1 MASVEALNPA
11 TLIETMPLYEYECND
26 CEHRF
31 ERIQKFSDPL
41 VSTCPVCDGEVRKLL
56 SSPAIQFKGTG
67 WYVTDYAKK
76 PSGEGKDGAPKD
88 ADGAKKDGSS
98 KGTTGKDAGAS
109 TKEASSSKSESSAS
123 TSKSTS
129 DSATAR

>member
-1 MASVEALNPA
+1 
-11 TLIETMPLYEYECND
+11 MPLYEYECND

-41 VSTCPVCDGEVRKLL
+41 VSSCPVCDGEVRKLL

-76 PSGEGKDGAPKD
+76 ASGDAKDGGDPKAAGD
-88 ADGAKKDGSS
+88 KKDGGKKDGSS
-98 KGTTGKDAGAS
+98 KGADGKDAGAS
-109 TKEASSSKSESSAS
+109 KSKDASSSASKKDSTASAS
-123 TSKSTS
+123 RSRS
-129 DSATAR
+129 DSAAAR

>member
-1 MASVEALNPA
+1 
-11 TLIETMPLYEYECND
+11 MPLYEYECND
-26 CEHRF
+26 CGHRF

-76 PSGEGKDGAPKD
+76 PRGDAQDGGERKAAGDAQDGGERKAAGDAKGTNGKDTSAAASKD
-88 ADGAKKDGSS
+88 
-98 KGTTGKDAGAS
+98 
-109 TKEASSSKSESSAS
+109 ASSSTPKKESTAS
-123 TSKSTS
+123 TTRSTS
-129 DSATAR
+129 GSAAAR

>member
-1 MASVEALNPA
+1 
-11 TLIETMPLYEYECND
+11 MPLYEYQCND
-26 CEHRF
+26 CGHRF

-76 PSGEGKDGAPKD
+76 PSGDQPSGAAGDATKDAGKKDGA
-88 ADGAKKDGSS
+88 S
-98 KGTTGKDAGAS
+98 KGANGKDAGAS
-109 TKEASSSKSESSAS
+109 ASKDASSSSSKTESSAS
-123 TSKSTS
+123 TTKSTS
-129 DSATAR
+129 GSASAR

>member
-1 MASVEALNPA
+1 
-11 TLIETMPLYEYECND
+11 MPLYEYECND

-41 VSTCPVCDGEVRKLL
+41 VSTCPVCGGEVRKLL

-76 PSGEGKDGAPKD
+76 PSGDQPSGAAGDAKDGGKQ
-88 ADGAKKDGSS
+88 DGSS
-98 KGTTGKDAGAS
+98 KGANGKDAGAAAS
-109 TKEASSSKSESSAS
+109 KDASSSTSKSESTGS
-123 TSKSTS
+123 TTKPAS
-129 DSATAR
+129 DSGVAR

>member
-1 MASVEALNPA
+1 
-11 TLIETMPLYEYECND
+11 MPLYEYECND

-41 VSTCPVCDGEVRKLL
+41 VSTCPVCSGAVRKLL

-76 PSGEGKDGAPKD
+76 PSGDAKEGGEKKAAGDVKGDSRKAG
-88 ADGAKKDGSS
+88 GAK
-98 KGTTGKDAGAS
+98 GTSGKDAGAS
-109 TKEASSSKSESSAS
+109 TSKDASSSTAKKESTAS
-123 TSKSTS
+123 TTRPTS
-129 DSATAR
+129 DSAAAR

>member
-1 MASVEALNPA
+1 
-11 TLIETMPLYEYECND
+11 MPRYEYQCND

-41 VSTCPVCDGEVRKLL
+41 VSTCPVCGGEVRKLL

-76 PSGEGKDGAPKD
+76 PSGDQPNGAAGEARDG
-88 ADGAKKDGSS
+88 GKKDGGK
-98 KGTTGKDAGAS
+98 KGADGKDAGAS
-109 TKEASSSKSESSAS
+109 ASKDASSSKTESSAS
-123 TSKSTS
+123 AKSAS
-129 DSATAR
+129 GSAAARRESAPVERQ

>member
-1 MASVEALNPA
+1 
-11 TLIETMPLYEYECND
+11 MPLYEYECND

-41 VSTCPVCDGEVRKLL
+41 VSSCPVCDGEVRKLL

-76 PSGEGKDGAPKD
+76 ASGEAKDGAPKD
-88 ADGAKKDGSS
+88 GGEAKDGGRKGGSS
-98 KGTTGKDAGAS
+98 KGADGKDAGAS
-109 TKEASSSKSESSAS
+109 TTKDASAS
-123 TSKSTS
+123 KKGSTASASRSS
-129 DSATAR
+129 DSAAAR

>member
-1 MASVEALNPA
+1 
-11 TLIETMPLYEYECND
+11 MPLYEYECND

-41 VSTCPVCDGEVRKLL
+41 VSTCPVCGGEVRKLI

-76 PSGEGKDGAPKD
+76 PSGDQPSGAAGEAKDGGKQ
-88 ADGAKKDGSS
+88 DGSS
-98 KGTTGKDAGAS
+98 KGANGKDAGAS
-109 TKEASSSKSESSAS
+109 ASRDASSS
-123 TSKSTS
+123 TSKTESTPSTKKSSS
-129 DSATAR
+129 DSATTR

>member
-1 MASVEALNPA
+1 
-11 TLIETMPLYEYECND
+11 MPLYEYECND

-41 VSTCPVCDGEVRKLL
+41 VSTCPVCGGEVRKLL

-76 PSGEGKDGAPKD
+76 PSGDQPSGAAGDAKDG
-88 ADGAKKDGSS
+88 GKKDGSL
-98 KGTTGKDAGAS
+98 KGANGKDAGAS
-109 TKEASSSKSESSAS
+109 ASRDAS
-123 TSKSTS
+123 TSKTESTPSTKKSSS
-129 DSATAR
+129 DSATTR